1 MKKCMTDLA
10 TGCVCLAVFGIAW
23 FYPEQVRCRDNIL
36 WISAIAAAVCFCM
49 AFLDQKR
56 EKRHSDGSSEASGT
70 EPDATGMVTEL
81 VLLSEEDTE
90 LMVWNLYGRVS
101 VLIGRSGKDSEADI
115 DLGQGPYA
123 GMVDPE
129 HAVLNYSSGR
139 WYAEDLGSRNGLS
152 VKKSADGKVY
162 RLSPDTPCRLEKGD
176 CLHVGMNRLLLR

>member
-10 TGCVCLAVFGIAW
+10 AGCICLAAFGIAW
-23 FYPEQVRCRDNIL
+23 IYPEQVRYQDNIL
-36 WISAIAAAVCFCM
+36 WISAIAAVVCFCM
-49 AFLDQKR
+49 AFLDQIR
-56 EKRHSDGSSEASGT
+56 EKMHSDGSSEVSGT
-70 EPDATGMVTEL
+70 EPDVAGMVTEL

-101 VLIGRSGKDSEADI
+101 VLIGRDGKDSEADI

-129 HAVLNYSSGR
+129 HAVLNYSAGS
-139 WYAEDLGSRNGLS
+139 WYVEDLRSRNGLS